1 MLNKLGNFIVKNRWW
16 VILTW
21 VVLAVVIIAFSPKL
35 SSVTSSDQTSFLP
48 DKYESVAAAKV
59 ADKAF
64 PGSKD
69 DVELLLIKRQDGA
82 KLTDTD
88 RSAIAQLANDLQAA
102 KIKHVVAVHTS
113 DQTISKDGKAQMVQ
127 VVIDQQA
134 TGNTADVTL
143 VEQIRDKVHSL
154 VKGSDLKTGLTGNI
168 AINADSNSSF
178 TTATKIVTMATFA
191 LVIILPGI
199 IFRSPVAAFAPVI
212 AVSLVY
218 ELAQSL
224 IALAARTFD
233 FKISDQLSILYTV
246 VLFGIGTDYILF
258 LLFRYREKLRSGERG
273 REVVSFA
280 LSRAGEAILSAALV
294 VACAFAALGFSDF
307 GLFKNLAPGLVICV
321 LVMLLAV
328 LTLIPAVVTI
338 IGPKIFWPSKAWQQ
352 PAKPGI
358 SKWVGG
364 IIARRPGMVASA
376 SFVVLLALAVGY
388 TSLTTSYDFSSQ
400 QPQNTE
406 SAKAYA
412 DVSKYF
418 SAGAISPTQVYLT
431 RADGFTE
438 AETKQAADKIHA
450 LPKVTPAGPAQASKD
465 GKTLQLTVY
474 LPGNADANSSLD
486 FMHDHFRPDV
496 HKVAT
501 SLGATGYVNGE
512 SAAFSDVRS
521 AVNRDLAVILPVA
534 AAIIFVIL
542 VLLLRSVL
550 APLYLLIAGALG
562 FTATLGGTVY
572 LFQGALGNAGL
583 IFFIPIMV
591 YIFVVAIGTDY
602 NILIMTRLRE
612 EVRGGMR
619 PREAADMT
627 LEHSGATVASAGI
640 ILAGTFGSL
649 ALAGISL
656 LAQLGFA
663 VAFGIMLSA
672 FIIATLLVPSVAA
685 LLGYKV
691 WWPGHKPAADKNR
704 PVER

>member
-21 VVLAVVIIAFSPKL
+21 VVAAIAIIAFSPKL

-48 DKYESVAAAKV
+48 GKYESVAAQKV

-64 PGSKD
+64 PQSKD
-69 DVELLLIKRQDGA
+69 DTELLLVKRQDGT
-82 KLTDTD
+82 KLTDADHAT
-88 RSAIAQLANDLQAA
+88 ITKLATDLQNAN
-102 KIKHVVAVHTS
+102 IKHVSAVHTS
-113 DQTISKDGKAQMVQ
+113 DQTVSKDGKAQMVQ
-127 VVIDQQA
+127 VVIDRQA
-134 TGNTADVTL
+134 TGDAADVTM
-143 VEQIRDKVHSL
+143 VKQIRDNVKHLLTNHSL
-154 VKGSDLKTGLTGNI
+154 RAGLTGNI
-168 AINADSNSSF
+168 SINADSNSSF
-178 TTATKIVTMATFA
+178 GTATKIVTLATFA
-191 LVIILPGI
+191 LVIILPGL
-199 IFRSPVAAFAPVI
+199 IFRSPVAAFVPVI

-218 ELAQSL
+218 MLAQSL
-224 IALAARTFD
+224 IALAAKTFG

-258 LLFRYREKLRSGERG
+258 LLFRYREKLRSGARG
-273 REVVSFA
+273 QDVVSFA

-321 LVMLLAV
+321 IAMLLAV
-328 LTLIPAVVTI
+328 LTLIPAVISI
-338 IGPKIFWPSKAWQQ
+338 IGPKIFWPSKGWQQ

-364 IIARRPGMVASA
+364 LIARKPGMVAGASA
-376 SFVVLLALAVGY
+376 VVLLALAFGY
-388 TSLTTSYDFSSQ
+388 GQLQTSYDFTSQ
-400 QPQNTE
+400 QPQDTE
-406 SAKAYA
+406 SAKAFA

-418 SAGAISPTQVYLT
+418 SAGAISPTQIYLT
-431 RADGFTE
+431 RASGFSTTD
-438 AETKQAADKIHA
+438 ADSATTKIQALDK
-450 LPKVTPAGPAQASKD
+450 VSPAGPAELSKD
-465 GKTLQLTVY
+465 SKTMQIAVY

-486 FMHDHFRPDV
+486 FMHDTFRPEI
-496 HKVAT
+496 HRVAD
-501 SLGATGYVNGE
+501 SFHATGYVNGE
-512 SAAFSDVRS
+512 SAAFADVRS
-521 AVNRDLAVILPVA
+521 AVTRDLAVILPIA
-534 AAIIFVIL
+534 ALIIFIIL

-550 APLYLLIAGALG
+550 GPLYLLVAVALG

-572 LFQGALGNAGL
+572 LFQGIFNNAGL

-602 NILIMTRLRE
+602 NILVMTRLRE
-612 EVRGGMR
+612 EVRGGLK
-619 PREAADMT
+619 PRQAADMT
-627 LEHSGATVASAGI
+627 LEHSGATVASAGL

-663 VAFGIMLSA
+663 IAFGIMLSA
-672 FIIATLLVPSVAA
+672 FIIALLLVPSVAA

-691 WWPGHKPAADKNR
+691 WWPGHKPATDPNR
-704 PVER
+704 T